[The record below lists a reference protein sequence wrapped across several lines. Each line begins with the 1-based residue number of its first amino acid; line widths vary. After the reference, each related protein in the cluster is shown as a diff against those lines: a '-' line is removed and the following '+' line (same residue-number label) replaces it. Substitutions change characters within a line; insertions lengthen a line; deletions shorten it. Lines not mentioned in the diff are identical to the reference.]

1 MRTLKVQEVMTREV
15 TTVREDTTY
24 KDVVRALV
32 ERGVSGLPVVTP
44 IGIVAGVVSEGDL
57 LFNEGSSGEHDRWR
71 DLLHCAAAR
80 KADGRVAREL
90 MTSPPVTVSPDTSVR
105 KAAALLARHS
115 FKRLPVVDG
124 VGRLLGI
131 VSRRDVLSAFLRPD
145 ADIAHEVE
153 HEMILRSMATDPA
166 QVGVQVVDGVVTLAG
181 QLERKSSVDIA
192 VSLTHAVAGVVDV
205 VDKLT
210 YVHDDEKLRL
220 IDPVPG
226 GVQPRLSG

>member
-1 MRTLKVQEVMTREV
+1 MRTLKVQDVMTREV
-15 TTVREDTTY
+15 ATVREDTPY
-24 KDVVRALV
+24 KGVVRALV
-32 ERGVSGLPVVTP
+32 ERGVSGLPVLSPTGVV
-44 IGIVAGVVSEGDL
+44 IGVVSEGDL
-57 LFNEGSSGEHDRWR
+57 LFNEGSSGEHDRWH
-71 DLLHCAAAR
+71 DLLHRAEAK
-80 KADGRVAREL
+80 KADGRVARDL
-90 MTSPPVTVSPDTSVR
+90 MTSPPVTVPLDTSVR

-153 HEMILRSMATDPA
+153 HEVILRSMATDPA
-166 QVGVQVVDGVVTLAG
+166 QVGVQVVDGVVTLTG
-181 QLERKSSVDIA
+181 QLERKSSVEIT

-210 YVHDDEKLRL
+210 YAHDDEKLRL

-226 GVQPRLSG
+226 GVQPRVPG